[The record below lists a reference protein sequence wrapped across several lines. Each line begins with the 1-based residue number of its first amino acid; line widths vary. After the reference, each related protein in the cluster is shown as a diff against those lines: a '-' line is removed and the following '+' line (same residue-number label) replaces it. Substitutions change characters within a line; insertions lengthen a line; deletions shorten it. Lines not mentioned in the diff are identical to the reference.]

1 MLPNFVELE
10 VVSNAKLYY
19 KRNISSKSQNRCNI
33 LSSEGTGEEG
43 KMSRKI
49 TKKGKNQYSPPLF
62 SPAAISPR
70 GLQDEVLIA
79 HYHSQA
85 RGSDLQHERAGE

>member
-1 MLPNFVELE
+1 
-10 VVSNAKLYY
+10 
-19 KRNISSKSQNRCNI
+19 
-33 LSSEGTGEEG
+33 
-43 KMSRKI
+43 MSRKT
-49 TKKGKNQYSPPLF
+49 TKKEKNQYSPPLF